1 MALYRGST
9 SILEA
14 MRLGII
20 PIYYKIK
27 DEFNIDILA
36 ESVKNYECN
45 VRTES
50 IINFYRQIIKI
61 TKSKSKLLRLQK
73 NVIIFSKNYFT
84 NFNEKKFIKL
94 FCK

>member
-9 SILEA
+9 AVLDA

-20 PIYYKIK
+20 PIYFKIE
-27 DEFNIDILA
+27 DEFDIDILG
-36 ESVKNYECN
+36 SRGKNYEWN
-45 VRTES
+45 IKTES

-84 NFNEKKFIKL
+84 NFDEKKFNKL

>member
-20 PIYYKIK
+20 PIYFKIK
-27 DEFNIDILA
+27 DEFDIDILGKT
-36 ESVKNYECN
+36 EKNYEWN
-45 VRTES
+45 IKSES
-50 IINFYRQIIKI
+50 IVNFYKQINKI
-61 TKSKSKLLRLQK
+61 TKSKEKLLRLQK

-84 NFNEKKFIKL
+84 SFNEKKFNKF